1 MSSVVE
7 NSSVLTTVG
16 DLDQIVV
23 IIMIIAME
31 NPIFIGKFVFVQV

>member
-23 IIMIIAME
+23 HIALE
-31 NPIFIGKFVFVQV
+31 NPIFIGKFISVQV